1 MRQHTR
7 RKPKSGGGSTTR
19 LPIVCDL
26 PAPPAPPGSSFN
38 PDQQQRWEELFA
50 SAVAWLWG
58 EAELGLVAAYVHLEA
73 ALFNGSGN
81 AATIR
86 EIKSLADSLGLS
98 PASRA
103 RMGYEIGDP
112 DGE

>member
-1 MRQHTR
+1 MQQHTR
-7 RKPKSGGGSTTR
+7 RKPMTGGGKATR
-19 LPIVCDL
+19 LPTICDL
-26 PAPPAPPGSSFN
+26 PVPPAPPGANFS
-38 PDQQQRWEELFA
+38 DAQQQRWDELFA

-73 ALFNGSGN
+73 QLFDGSGT

-103 RMGYEIGDP
+103 RMGYEIGDD
-112 DGE
+112 DGQ